1 MAAFELELA
10 ALLASAADQRPY
22 VDVPVFPAVEVDLA
36 IVVPEEVTNERI
48 TQCISSAGKQLLE
61 SVALFDVYRD
71 EQRVGAGKKSMAY
84 RLSYRHAERT
94 LTSEEV
100 EKAHAK
106 IVKKLTAA
114 TNGEVR
120 S

>member
-1 MAAFELELA
+1 M
-10 ALLASAADQRPY
+10 
-22 VDVPVFPAVEVDLA
+22 DLA
-36 IVVPEEVTNERI
+36 LTVDEEVTCERLEQVI
-48 TQCISSAGKQLLE
+48 TSAAGKNLE
-61 SVALFDVYRD
+61 SVRLFDVYRD